1 MSDPRYRSS
10 FGFIDL
16 LFNMLIGFVFLFMLA
31 FLLINP
37 VAKKET
43 IKPKAEYFIE
53 LEWDGEKPYDL
64 DVWVKDNMGHI
75 VSFRRPDDALIHLES
90 CLLYTSPSPR
100 DRTRSRMP
108 SSA

>member
-43 IKPKAEYFIE
+43 ISLKQST
-53 LEWDGEKPYDL
+53 L
-64 DVWVKDNMGHI
+64 
-75 VSFRRPDDALIHLES
+75 
-90 CLLYTSPSPR
+90 
-100 DRTRSRMP
+100 
-108 SSA
+108 

>member
-53 LEWDGEKPYDL
+53 L
-64 DVWVKDNMGHI
+64 
-75 VSFRRPDDALIHLES
+75 
-90 CLLYTSPSPR
+90 
-100 DRTRSRMP
+100 
-108 SSA
+108 

>member
-1 MSDPRYRSS
+1 MNDPRYRSS

-16 LFNMLIGFVFLFMLA
+16 LFNLLIGFVFLFMLA
-31 FLLINP
+31 FMLINP

-43 IKPKAEYFIE
+43 IKPKAEYFII

-64 DVWVKDNMGHI
+64 DLWVKDN
-75 VSFRRPDDALIHLES
+75 F

-100 DRTRSRMP
+100 DSMTSRMP

>member
-53 LEWDGEKPYDL
+53 LEDYEKCGELKEHKDINSYYSLSKPFVTYKDGMPK
-64 DVWVKDNMGHI
+64 
-75 VSFRRPDDALIHLES
+75 FREL
-90 CLLYTSPSPR
+90 
-100 DRTRSRMP
+100 
-108 SSA
+108 

>member
-43 IKPKAEYFIE
+43 IKPKAEYFI
-53 LEWDGEKPYDL
+53 G
-64 DVWVKDNMGHI
+64 N
-75 VSFRRPDDALIHLES
+75 S
-90 CLLYTSPSPR
+90 CQKLFYYGGYK
-100 DRTRSRMP
+100 
-108 SSA
+108 